1 MEPDMS
7 QLETQQ
13 PSSLSNEPSPAPPA
27 SPAPS
32 KPSPT
37 TPDDGTHDDPVM
49 KKLSLKRLIK
59 VAVIIVLYYTVKGID
74 DGIHQAFTTLAG
86 QNFLHLSAFW
96 QVIVTYT
103 ANGNADG
110 VFQAFRVLL
119 VAWAGPD
126 VINIVGP
133 IIGSAFKRT
142 ANAVRVMSRAVR
154 GLDDPLDTS
163 TKK

>member
-1 MEPDMS
+1 MS
-7 QLETQQ
+7 QLETPQ
-13 PSSLSNEPSPAPPA
+13 PSSLPNAPAPAPPA
-27 SPAPS
+27 TPAPS
-32 KPSPT
+32 K
-37 TPDDGTHDDPVM
+37 PDDGTHDDPVM

-59 VAVIIVLYYTVKGID
+59 VAIIIVLYYTVKGID
-74 DGIHQAFTTLAG
+74 DGVHQAFSTLAG

-110 VFQAFRVLL
+110 IFQAFRILL

-133 IIGSAFKRT
+133 IIGSAFRRT